1 MEGSRAETQQGGG
14 KTTHS
19 VTIDPELEALF
30 EALPD
35 GGRHYGRHWTP
46 EEDALLLK
54 YWPIKN
60 KVAMAKLLK
69 VNRNTALERYRKLT
83 EVQNGTA

>member
-1 MEGSRAETQQGGG
+1 MEGSRAKTQQGGG

-30 EALPD
+30 DALPESK
-35 GGRHYGRHWTP
+35 GGTPGRVFTP

-60 KVAMAKLLK
+60 KEQMAKLLQCHP
-69 VNRNTALERYRKLT
+69 NTARKRYKELT
-83 EVQNGTA
+83 EE